1 MRISDWSSDV
11 CSSDLFLVIEQQLA
25 LASERWK
32 RRVFLELPVLSEQL
46 GMLLGAGYSLG
57 AALNRIAARGNGAC
71 ARDLVGVCGRVRQ
84 GLTDIEAL
92 REWAAIAD
100 VDALERLVGVL
111 ALNREAGALCPPV
124 ADDARSI
131 RPEARRGGKA
141 WV

>member
-1 MRISDWSSDV
+1 MAGVLRPPAAIAA
-11 CSSDLFLVIEQQLA
+11 LLLLGAPLLAFLVIEQQLA

-100 VDALERLVGVL
+100 VDALERLVS
-111 ALNREAGALCPPV
+111 
-124 ADDARSI
+124 RSEEHTSELQSLM
-131 RPEARRGGKA
+131 R
-141 WV
+141 